1 MAAATSAT
9 TATAATAAITATA
22 AAARHKNADCKNNQE
37 ALKCVAPNW
46 LHVLKIVK
54 P

>member
-1 MAAATSAT
+1 MAAATTAT
-9 TATAATAAITATA
+9 SATAATTAATA
-22 AAARHKNADCKNNQE
+22 AAARHKNADCKNNQV